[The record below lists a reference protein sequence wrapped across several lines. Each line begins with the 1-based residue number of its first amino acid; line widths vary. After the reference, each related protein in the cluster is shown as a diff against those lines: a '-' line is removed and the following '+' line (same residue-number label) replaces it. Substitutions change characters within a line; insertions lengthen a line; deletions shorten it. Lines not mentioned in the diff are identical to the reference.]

1 MERKYPNWGLF
12 LRSNREKKYRSAR
25 EFCARGDVGIS
36 YPQYSRYEGGEQLP
50 GLAQALELG
59 KKLDL
64 QAFEVV
70 EKWLSDQFPSDAGP
84 LRDEVLN
91 LLRSK
96 VPAKAQSSAPVLGQ
110 VLNPLAA
117 TASRVP
123 ENTMRLDD
131 VIVLNRSHVRSF
143 GTNPRY
149 RDVITYV
156 NSFPTQWISQR
167 EIAHAA
173 QIEFEEAGS
182 LIEDLHE
189 LGVLVLPAESV
200 SDPKTAPLPE
210 SYDEKDGYLCRCSKR
225 IFYYP
230 DDEDFFPL
238 RNLNFV
244 HNVSSLMRN
253 LSFKDIQAKK
263 SYRGLLTRQ
272 MSLTQVSTLIERVD
286 SLIHDVIQQPE
297 EAQSDAVYSMCVV
310 FGERFRREAVRGEL
324 DTLNGQS

>member
-1 MERKYPNWGLF
+1 MERKYPNWGLY

-64 QAFEVV
+64 QPFETV
-70 EKWLSDQFPSDAGP
+70 EKWLSDQFPADHASLKD
-84 LRDEVLN
+84 DVLA
-91 LLRSK
+91 LLRSRTASK
-96 VPAKAQSSAPVLGQ
+96 GSLAPAIGVNP
-110 VLNPLAA
+110 NPLAA

-167 EIAHAA
+167 EIAIAA
-173 QIEFEEAGS
+173 QIGFEEAGS

-189 LGVLVLPAESV
+189 LGVLVLPDESTTGPGSMPV
-200 SDPKTAPLPE
+200 PE
-210 SYDEKDGYLCRCSKR
+210 SYNDKDGYLCRCSKR

-272 MSLTQVSTLIERVD
+272 MSPSQVSTLIERVD

-297 EAQSDAVYSMCVV
+297 EDASDGVYSMCVV
-310 FGERFRREAVRGEL
+310 FGERFRREAVLAEL
-324 DTLNGQS
+324 DTPKSES